1 MENDENTG
9 RPPCAR
15 CCSRLLL
22 LGRTAS
28 MQPQMPC
35 AAHELFYLFGDP
47 PCPSF
52 LSFPAPTTVRSSVN
66 PVKAEDT
73 MKTSAFVATA
83 LLATG
88 LSAGP
93 VSFYPLSLPFTAI
106 HRAD

>member
-15 CCSRLLL
+15 CCSPLLLL
-22 LGRTAS
+22 LGARCRCNLRCHALS
-28 MQPQMPC
+28 VI
-35 AAHELFYLFGDP
+35 YLFGDP

-93 VSFYPLSLPFTAI
+93 VSFYPLSLPLTVI